1 MKRLMNILA
10 MSVASIAL
18 GGCILTE
25 HQHFDPVSGIEV
37 PLKMGTYQCST
48 TASRQDGSVRDTS
61 KLAWRITQH
70 ISFFDGEIETV
81 KMPGAGNRIMLFQKN
96 DPTSALVYAF
106 HAVAPSVYA
115 VGTAADESTKSH
127 LTWFFRITAESIEPI
142 MQQDRPALAKLAAA
156 AGVELDE
163 RVDESSGDKE
173 KELAFLQSVAA
184 SGVLKPLSK
193 CLRVAS

>member
-25 HQHFDPVSGIEV
+25 HQHFDPVSGVEV
-37 PLKMGTYQCST
+37 PLKMGTYQCS
-48 TASRQDGSVRDTS
+48 SMSGRQDGSVRDTS
-61 KLAWRITQH
+61 KLAWKITQH
-70 ISFFDGEIETV
+70 ISLFEGEIEAL
-81 KMPGAGNRIMLFQKN
+81 KMPGAGNRIMFFQKN

-106 HAVAPSVYA
+106 HELAPSIYA
-115 VGTAADESTKSH
+115 VGTTGDEPTKSH

-184 SGVLKPLSK
+184 SGLLKPLSK